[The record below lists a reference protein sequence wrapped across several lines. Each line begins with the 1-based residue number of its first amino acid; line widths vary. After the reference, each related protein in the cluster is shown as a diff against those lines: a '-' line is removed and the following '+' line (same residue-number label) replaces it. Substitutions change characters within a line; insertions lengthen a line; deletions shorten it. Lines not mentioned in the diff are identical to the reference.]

1 MKKVSCSTRQ
11 AVTSAH
17 HLRHVNE
24 LDYLYPV
31 LRTSAQ
37 ITKAATKFSL
47 VNILVKIPIERFV
60 FEWCSKLKVGGA

>member
-1 MKKVSCSTRQ
+1 MSRSRLLNLV
-11 AVTSAH
+11 V
-17 HLRHVNE
+17 
-24 LDYLYPV
+24 YLYPV